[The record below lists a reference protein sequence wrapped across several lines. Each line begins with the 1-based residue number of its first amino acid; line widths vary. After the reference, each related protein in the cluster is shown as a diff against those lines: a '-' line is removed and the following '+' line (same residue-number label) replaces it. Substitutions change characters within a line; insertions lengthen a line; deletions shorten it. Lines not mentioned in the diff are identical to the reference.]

1 MAVSGVF
8 ASLEKEP
15 FCKICVGGFD
25 KGSMDAE
32 GVKNMGLEYI
42 WCRGFEKGYAG
53 ESETD
58 KSKD

>member
-15 FCKICVGGFD
+15 FCKICAGGFD